1 MALQERGPR
10 GEGRRLRRT
19 GPRPAPGRRKAHGDG
34 DAALETAGRRT
45 QRGSPQASKLQRQI
59 PRRERGFQC
68 HWVSLA
74 TAGARGRGKPGDA
87 EAGGHGKPGDAG
99 IRGHRKVLQSLEWG
113 QDTGPERL
121 IGHPWKRTGCIW
133 AHADSALHLPGSLS
147 HASLALE
154 AAGRALPN
162 RGGGSPRV
170 TRVPQAQGPQGGAR
184 LSVEEETGSS
194 RHLSI

>member
-1 MALQERGPR
+1 MALQGRGPR

-19 GPRPAPGRRKAHGDG
+19 GPRPAPGRRKAHG

-59 PRRERGFQC
+59 PRREREFQC

-87 EAGGHGKPGDAG
+87 G
-99 IRGHRKVLQSLEWG
+99 IRGRRKVLQSLEWG

-121 IGHPWKRTGCIW
+121 IGHPWKSTGCVQ
-133 AHADSALHLPGSLS
+133 AHADSTLHLPGSLS

-154 AAGRALPN
+154 AAGRAFPN

-194 RHLSI
+194 RRLSI